1 MTVVV
6 NHNYPQ
12 THALQV
18 LQEDGTPIEGACI
31 TVYNANRYYGQDMSG
46 WLTQQNVLFEEPWD
60 SAMILFGEPEAF
72 TVVLNTSWVGEVY
85 TDENG
90 EWITDLHLPEAQTW
104 LLYIEYAPD
113 FAPRIVEVTT

>member
-6 NHNYPQ
+6 NHDYPQ
-12 THALQV
+12 LHALQV

-31 TVYNANRYYGQDMSG
+31 KVYNANLYYGQNISN
-46 WLTQQNVLFEEPWD
+46 WVTQQPVIFESSWE
-60 SAMILFGEPEAF
+60 SSMLLFGDPEAF
-72 TVVLNTSWVGEVY
+72 NVLMNTSWVGEVY

-104 LLYIEYAPD
+104 LLYIEYDPD
-113 FAPRIVEVTT
+113 FEPRIVEVTT